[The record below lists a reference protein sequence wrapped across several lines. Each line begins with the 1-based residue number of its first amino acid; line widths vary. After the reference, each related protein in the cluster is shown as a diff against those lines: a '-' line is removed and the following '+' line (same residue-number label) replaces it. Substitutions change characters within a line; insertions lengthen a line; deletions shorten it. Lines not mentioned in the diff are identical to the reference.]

1 MHKAGL
7 NVNFIKLMGT
17 YLSDRK
23 IKVRVNNVLSTERII
38 RAGVP
43 QGSVLGPSLFNFYIH
58 DLPEFSKTNLALYAD
73 TAIYAHSFYA
83 QAALLQNRLHLRQIL
98 KFFDRWKLKLNESKT
113 ELIIFSRSEPTTN
126 FSTLSKLTITKLAV
140 NYLGITLDSRL
151 NFKLNIKNKLTKANH
166 AIRITYP
173 LIKRN
178 SKLTTENKI
187 ILYKAL
193 LRPII
198 TYAAPVW
205 SHLSDYALEPL
216 EIFQNK
222 CMRLIH
228 NVPRYTN
235 TQYLRD
241 LSELPK
247 IKDLLTQTEKFFTKN
262 PNPLIKTPNENDLP
276 QLKINRYKHK
286 LIQQHI

>member
-1 MHKAGL
+1 MPTTL
-7 NVNFIKLMGT
+7 RYMPI
-17 YLSDRK
+17 
-23 IKVRVNNVLSTERII
+23 
-38 RAGVP
+38 
-43 QGSVLGPSLFNFYIH
+43 LFMPKPRF
-58 DLPEFSKTNLALYAD
+58 
-73 TAIYAHSFYA
+73 
-83 QAALLQNRLHLRQIL
+83 
-98 KFFDRWKLKLNESKT
+98 SKT
-113 ELIIFSRSEPTTN
+113 ELITFSRKRTN
-126 FSTLSKLTITKLAV
+126 NKLFDPFKINHHEIKPKSAV

-151 NFKLNIKNKLTKANH
+151 NFKLNIKNKLIKANN
-166 AIRITYP
+166 AIRTIYP

-178 SKLTTENKI
+178 SKLSTENKI

-205 SHLSDYALEPL
+205 SHLSDFALEPL

-247 IKDLLTQTEKFFTKN
+247 IHTDTNRKILQKYTSTNKNTKRTRLTTTQN
-262 PNPLIKTPNENDLP
+262 
-276 QLKINRYKHK
+276 
-286 LIQQHI
+286 